1 MRGRAKKLSLGVSSP
16 FQTFV
21 VARVNDREK
30 RKLLSMQAPI
40 QFKKTILLFLI
51 SLALAWLAAAPTAT
65 AQILVNISTRSFVQ
79 TGDNV
84 MIAGFIIRGSGAT
97 TVLIRALGPELGQ
110 PPFNVPN
117 VLNDPTLQLF
127 NSLGGLLASNDDWQ
141 NTRIG
146 GLITSDQRQAIIN
159 SGFAPTF
166 SLESAMIVT
175 LPQGNYTAIVRGF
188 GNTVGNALVEVY
200 D

>member
-30 RKLLSMQAPI
+30 RKLLSMQPLI
-40 QFKKTILLFLI
+40 QFKKTTLLFLI

-84 MIAGFIIRGSGAT
+84 MIAGFIIQGPGAN
-97 TVLIRALGPELGQ
+97 TVLIRALGPRLGQ

-117 VLNDPTLQLF
+117 ALADPTLELYDV
-127 NSLGGLLASNDDWQ
+127 NATSIARNDDWQ
-141 NTRIG
+141 NTIIG

-159 SGFAPTF
+159 SGLAPTF

-188 GNTVGNALVEVY
+188 NNTVGNALVEVY

>member
-1 MRGRAKKLSLGVSSP
+1 MRGRAKKLALGVSSP

-21 VARVNDREK
+21 VTRVNDREK
-30 RKLLSMQAPI
+30 RKLLSMQPLI

-84 MIAGFIIRGSGAT
+84 MIAGFIIRGAGSN
-97 TVLIRALGPELGQ
+97 TVLIRALGPTLGQ
-110 PPFNVPN
+110 PPFNVPSA
-117 VLNDPTLQLF
+117 LADPVLQLF
-127 NSLGGLLASNDDWQ
+127 DQFGGVLAFNDDWQ
-141 NTRIG
+141 TTVIG
-146 GLITSDQRQAIIN
+146 GLITSDQRQAIID

-166 SLESAMIVT
+166 NFESAMIVT
-175 LPQGNYTAIVRGF
+175 LPAGNYTAIVRGF
-188 GNTVGNALVEVY
+188 GGSVGNALVEVY